1 MEKVLNILSNLFR
14 TLVKVLVGFALAL
27 AALWLFY
34 FTLDFAFKNIMPY
47 ISRAVLANFI
57 LFAGIITFIFVKL
70 NILEKMEN
78 AKTAVKETIDESE
91 NVRAE
96 SEIKLSGI
104 EESMNHLGEEIDAII
119 AESDERAKLVGE
131 KILEDADKTALVVR
145 DNTQKAIENN
155 KNLLKND
162 LLKRASLASVE
173 IAKAHILEELSRN
186 SELHDKLIDESIE
199 KIEGVEL

>member
-1 MEKVLNILSNLFR
+1 MEILNNILDYLARTNLF
-14 TLVKVLVGFALAL
+14 
-27 AALWLFY
+27 
-34 FTLDFAFKNIMPY
+34 
-47 ISRAVLANFI
+47 NFI
-57 LFAGIITFIFVKL
+57 LFAGIIIFLVKKL
-70 NILEKMEN
+70 NVKAKMEN
-78 AKTAVKETIDESE
+78 AALAVKESIDESE
-91 NVRAE
+91 NVKME

-104 EESMNHLGEEIDAII
+104 ETSMSHLNEEIDAII

-131 KILEDADKTALVVR
+131 KILEDANKSALVVR
-145 DNTQKAIENN
+145 DNTQKAIENS

-162 LLKRASLASVE
+162 LVKRASLASVE